1 MELLGAH
8 LYLSLE
14 DEGLVEAVECLLGG
28 GKAAE

>member
-14 DEGLVEAVECLLGG
+14 AKGLVETVECLLGG

>member
-14 DEGLVEAVECLLGG
+14 SAGLVEAVKCFLGG
-28 GKAAE
+28 GEAAE